1 MNLRSFFFSL
11 LLALSVVPMAFAQS
25 NLSVQF
31 QASEELEIDGETI
44 VTIEVTEDG
53 EPVEVDDM
61 NVSYIPADGVFD
73 DVLYDCND
81 PDMMENC
88 RANNRGVAG
97 IFEAVF
103 DLKKL
108 PLTVVVNADGTR
120 EEMEL
125 QLAAMVTA
133 PEKEVVEVVEEV
145 IPAVEAAQEV
155 ISPASIQA
163 GPSPAWWVIFAPL
176 VLMCLVVMYFVVK
189 TTD

>member
-1 MNLRSFFFSL
+1 MNLRSFFLSL
-11 LLALSVVPMAFAQS
+11 LLTLSVVPMAFAQS

-31 QASEELEIDGETI
+31 QASDELEIDGETI

-108 PLTVVVNADGTR
+108 PLTVVVDADGTR

-125 QLAAMVTA
+125 QPAAMVSV
-133 PEKEVVEVVEEV
+133 PEEEVVEVVEEV
-145 IPAVEAAQEV
+145 VSAAPVAEV